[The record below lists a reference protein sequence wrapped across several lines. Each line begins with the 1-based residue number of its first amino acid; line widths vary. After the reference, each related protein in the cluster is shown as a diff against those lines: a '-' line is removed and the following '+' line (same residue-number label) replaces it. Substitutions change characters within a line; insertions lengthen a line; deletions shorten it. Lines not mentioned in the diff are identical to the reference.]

1 MKVSNFS
8 ALTLLVFALAACSST
23 GNEQDKV
30 DYKAAAIRVKPLE
43 VPPDLTAPVGNDRYG
58 IPGTEGVA
66 RYSDYSRGRAG
77 GASAVLPEAR
87 NVRLMRDGS
96 QRWLVVNNKAEN
108 IWPLVKAF
116 WQENGLVI
124 KTDNPEAGILETDWA
139 ENRVKKPGNG
149 KRTLFGKLFDSSNP
163 SGERDQYHTRLERSK
178 DGSSTEIYIKHNGLQ
193 EVKDTSQD
201 SYLISYK
208 WLPRASD
215 PELEATMLQM
225 LMARL
230 SGASASSGAGDTAQK
245 APAAAAVQLLTAA
258 DGSKRVQLA
267 EPFDKSWRKVSLAL
281 DQARLTLEDKDRSRG
296 VFYLRPA
303 KGATPTDG
311 SALQVNLK
319 ENAAGCEVTVTDGK
333 GVATPD
339 AQRILETLYPI
350 LSRPL

>member
-1 MKVSNFS
+1 MKASNFS
-8 ALTLLVFALAACSST
+8 ALTLLAFALAACSST
-23 GNEQDKV
+23 SDEQNRV
-30 DYKAAAIRVKPLE
+30 DYKAAAIKVKPLE
-43 VPPDLTAPVGNDRYG
+43 VPPDLTAPAANDRYG
-58 IPGTEGVA
+58 IPGAEGVA
-66 RYSDYSRGRAG
+66 RYSDYSRAQAAG
-77 GASAVLPEAR
+77 SSSAVLPEAR
-87 NVRLMRDGS
+87 NVRLMRDGA
-96 QRWLVVNNKAEN
+96 QRWLVVNDKPEN

-116 WQENGLVI
+116 WQENGLPI
-124 KTDNPEAGILETDWA
+124 KIDNPAAGIMETDWA
-139 ENRVKKPGNG
+139 ENRAGTPGDG
-149 KRTLFGKLFDSSNP
+149 KRTLFGKLFSSSNS
-163 SGERDQYHTRLERSK
+163 SGLRDQYHTRIERSK

-201 SYLISYK
+201 SYAVSYT

-230 SGASASSGAGDTAQK
+230 SGASAAGDTQK
-245 APAAAAVQLLTAA
+245 PATVAAAQLLTAA

-281 DQARLTLEDKDRSRG
+281 EQAKLTLDDKDRSKG
-296 VFYLRPA
+296 VFYLRSP
-303 KGATPTDG
+303 KGAPEG
-311 SALQVNLK
+311 SGLQVNLK

-350 LSRPL
+350 LTKL